1 LYAKFRTNPT
11 DRYNR
16 KRIEKAVQDFSGS
29 VVSAQK
35 ACWQGRAETGSMMIV
50 GVLTAHLSMQGV
62 TSLKG
67 KRSIVKSVIGR
78 LKSRFNISISEVD
91 HQDSKTS
98 AVIGISIVSNDTH
111 FIDQQ
116 FDAIINFMRND
127 GRFYLGQIERETF
140 S

>member
-1 LYAKFRTNPT
+1 M
-11 DRYNR
+11 
-16 KRIEKAVQDFSGS
+16 V
-29 VVSAQK
+29 
-35 ACWQGRAETGSMMIV
+35 V
-50 GVLTAHLSMQGV
+50 GVITAHLSMQGV

-78 LKSRFNISISEVD
+78 LKSRFNVSIAEVD
-91 HQDSKTS
+91 NQDSKTS
-98 AVIGISIVSNDTH
+98 AVIAMAIVSNEAR

-116 FDAIINFMRND
+116 FDALINFMRND

>member
-1 LYAKFRTNPT
+1 
-11 DRYNR
+11 
-16 KRIEKAVQDFSGS
+16 
-29 VVSAQK
+29 
-35 ACWQGRAETGSMMIV
+35 MIV
-50 GVLTAHLSMQGV
+50 GVLTAHLSMQGI

-67 KRSIVKSVIGR
+67 KRSIVKSIIGR

-127 GRFYLGQIERETF
+127 GRFYLGQIQRETF

>member
-1 LYAKFRTNPT
+1 
-11 DRYNR
+11 
-16 KRIEKAVQDFSGS
+16 
-29 VVSAQK
+29 
-35 ACWQGRAETGSMMIV
+35 MIV
-50 GVLTAHLSMQGV
+50 GVLTTHLSLQGI

-67 KRSIVKSVIGR
+67 KRSIIKSLIGR

-91 HQDSKTS
+91 HQDNKTS

>member
-1 LYAKFRTNPT
+1 
-11 DRYNR
+11 
-16 KRIEKAVQDFSGS
+16 
-29 VVSAQK
+29 
-35 ACWQGRAETGSMMIV
+35 MIV
-50 GVLTAHLSMQGV
+50 GVLTAHLSMQGI

-67 KRSIVKSVIGR
+67 KRSIIKSLIGR

-116 FDAIINFMRND
+116 FDAILHFMRND
-127 GRFYLGQIERETF
+127 GRFYLGQIQRETF